1 MIINCKDI
9 IAPMLCKLL
18 NHMYVN
24 CIYPSS
30 WTKGIVFPI
39 PKKGNI
45 NDVNNYRGITLSSIL
60 LKYFRYF

>member
-9 IAPMLCKLL
+9 IAPMLCKLF

-24 CIYPSS
+24 CVYPSS
-30 WTKGIVFPI
+30 WTKGIIVPI

-45 NDVNNYRGITLSSIL
+45 NDVNN
-60 LKYFRYF
+60 